1 MLGFLTS
8 KKRAHHRGDALEFAY
23 QRPAR
28 RRKDTRHVAFSG
40 AGVPAVLVVGTGGY
54 LGRGTFGLLGL
65 EDVFLGAG
73 EPFRGD
79 RRSAVNG
86 VAERLAVLPSD
97 GHGAGTI
104 PAAAPSFVVVLVGFW
119 FVVVLLLLVVVLLFF
134 HGGIV
139 GRRVAR

>member
-8 KKRAHHRGDALEFAY
+8 EEGAHHCRDALEFAY

-28 RRKDTRHVAFSG
+28 RRKDTRHVAFLG

-54 LGRGTFGLLGL
+54 LGRVTFGLVGL

-73 EPFRGD
+73 EPLRGS
-79 RRSAVNG
+79 RLNIITG

-104 PAAAPSFVVVLVGFW
+104 PAAAPSFVVVLAGFR
-119 FVVVLLLLVVVLLFF
+119 FVVLLLLFF
-134 HGGIV
+134 NGGII
-139 GRRVAR
+139 GRRVAD